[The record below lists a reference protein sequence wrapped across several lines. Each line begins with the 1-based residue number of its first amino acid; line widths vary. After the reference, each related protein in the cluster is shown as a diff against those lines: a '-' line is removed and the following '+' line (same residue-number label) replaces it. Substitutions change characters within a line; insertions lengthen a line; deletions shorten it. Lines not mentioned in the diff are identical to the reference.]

1 LREIQFRAPFES
13 GPAPLQSA
21 SPYGDAGESN
31 VANGTKPTC
40 EDCYFK
46 RAGLCALML
55 SSPCPTFRYHGKG
68 SLVPPRQAALVALAP
83 RAQQRAA

>member
-1 LREIQFRAPFES
+1 
-13 GPAPLQSA
+13 
-21 SPYGDAGESN
+21 

-55 SSPCPTFRYHGKG
+55 ASPCPTFRHHSKG
-68 SLVPPRQAALVALAP
+68 SLVPPQQATLVSRHPL
-83 RAQQRAA
+83 AQQRAA